1 MVGVFLQ
8 HMNIR
13 FTIIILI
20 FLSGFALSQKS
31 AKDFDKQIQE
41 QDSAINI
48 LKNEIAKTRQD
59 IQKHQDKER
68 NKAKRISSLEKEMSL
83 TSQLINKLTRVER
96 YTRSQI
102 NKLEQFIPE
111 NEKILDTYL
120 NRYEKRV
127 VEVYK
132 KGSPTSLVKLL
143 SSSSWRQAVYRIHYL
158 KIVSDIEK
166 TMQDSIQLL
175 LVDISNQKSNLDVAL
190 IKNTSAKNDK
200 TKQQVLLTKTKRI
213 TQNELKDIK
222 KNKKELEKYLAEK
235 REGLKQLE
243 AVRLQLLN
251 DKNKGLREKRIR
263 EQQEYLNTKQF
274 AELKGQL
281 LWPIEGKIIANFGSQ
296 WNAKLKTTTDNPGID
311 IEGTP
316 YSPVKA
322 VLNGIVT
329 TITFI
334 RGYGTTI
341 IIDHGDGFYTVYTH
355 VTDLQ
360 VHIDGEVKSRDI
372 IAYTGDADA
381 VNGSK
386 LHFEIW
392 GNQKKLDP
400 EKWLI
405 K

>member
-1 MVGVFLQ
+1 
-8 HMNIR
+8 MNIR
-13 FTIIILI
+13 FTVIILI
-20 FLSGFALSQKS
+20 FLSSFSLSQKS
-31 AKDFDKQIQE
+31 SKDFDEQIQE
-41 QDSAINI
+41 QDNAINT

-59 IQKHQDKER
+59 IQKQQNKER
-68 NKAKRISSLEKEMSL
+68 NKAKRISSLEREMSL
-83 TSQLINKLTRVER
+83 TTQLINQLTRVER
-96 YTRSQI
+96 YTRNQI
-102 NKLEQFIPE
+102 GKLEQFIPE
-111 NEKILDTYL
+111 NEMLLETYL
-120 NRYEKRV
+120 NHYERRA
-127 VEVYK
+127 VEIYK

-143 SSSSWRQAVYRIHYL
+143 SSSSWRQAIYRARYM
-158 KIVSDIEK
+158 KIISDIEK

-175 LVDISNQKSNLDVAL
+175 LVDISKQKSDLDVAL

-200 TKQQVLLTKTKRI
+200 VKQQALLIKNKKI

-222 KNKKELEKYLAEK
+222 KNKKELEKYLVEK

-243 AVRLQLLN
+243 VVRQKLLN
-251 DKNKGLREKRIR
+251 DKNRDLREKRIR

-274 AELKGQL
+274 VELKGQL
-281 LWPIEGKIIANFGSQ
+281 LWPIEGKIVTNFGSQ
-296 WNAKLKTTTDNPGID
+296 WNAKLKTTTDSPGID

-316 YSPVKA
+316 RAPVRA

-341 IIDHGDGFYTVYTH
+341 IIDHGGGFYTVYTH

-360 VHIDGEVKSRDI
+360 IHEDGEVKSRDI
-372 IAYTGDADA
+372 IAFTGDADA
-381 VNGSK
+381 INGSK

-405 K
+405 R

>member
-1 MVGVFLQ
+1 
-8 HMNIR
+8 MNIR

-31 AKDFDKQIQE
+31 AKDFDEQLQE
-41 QDSAINI
+41 QDKTINA
-48 LKNEIAKTRQD
+48 LKNEIAKTRQE
-59 IQKHQDKER
+59 IKEQQNIER
-68 NKAKRISSLEKEMSL
+68 STAKRISSLEKEMSL

-96 YTRSQI
+96 HTRSQI
-102 NKLEQFIPE
+102 DKLEQYIPE
-111 NEKILDTYL
+111 NERMLDTYL
-120 NRYEKRV
+120 NRYEKRA
-127 VEVYK
+127 VEIYK
-132 KGSPTSLVKLL
+132 KGSPTALVKLL
-143 SSSSWRQAVYRIHYL
+143 SSSSWRQAVYRIRYM
-158 KIVSDIEK
+158 KIISDIEK

-175 LVDISNQKSNLDVAL
+175 LVDIFNQKSDLNNAL
-190 IKNTSAKNDK
+190 RKNISTKNDK
-200 TKQQVLLTKTKRI
+200 SKQQALLNKNKKI
-213 TQNELKDIK
+213 TQNELKNIK
-222 KNKKELEKYLAEK
+222 KNKKELEKYLTEK
-235 REGLKQLE
+235 QEGLKQLE
-243 AVRLQLLN
+243 AVRQKLLY
-251 DKNKGLREKRIR
+251 DKNRGLREKRIR
-263 EQQEYLNTKQF
+263 EQQEYLNTKEF
-274 AELKGQL
+274 SELKGQL
-281 LWPIEGKIIANFGSQ
+281 LWPMDGKIVTKFGSQ

-316 YSPVKA
+316 QAPVRA

-341 IIDHGDGFYTVYTH
+341 IIDHGGGFYTVYTH

-360 VHIDGEVKSRDI
+360 IHEDGEVKSRDI

-381 VNGSK
+381 INGSK

-392 GNQKKLDP
+392 GNQQKLDP

>member
-1 MVGVFLQ
+1 
-8 HMNIR
+8 MNIR

-31 AKDFDKQIQE
+31 AKEFDEQLQE
-41 QDSAINI
+41 QDKTINA
-48 LKNEIAKTRQD
+48 LKNEIAKTRQE
-59 IQKHQDKER
+59 IKEQQ
-68 NKAKRISSLEKEMSL
+68 NIEHSTAKRISSLEKEMSL

-102 NKLEQFIPE
+102 NKLEQYIPE
-111 NEKILDTYL
+111 NERMLDTYL
-120 NRYEKRV
+120 NRYEKRA
-127 VEVYK
+127 VEIYK

-143 SSSSWRQAVYRIHYL
+143 SSSSWRQAVYRVRYM
-158 KIVSDIEK
+158 KIISDIEK

-175 LVDISNQKSNLDVAL
+175 LVDIFNQKSDLNIAL
-190 IKNTSAKNDK
+190 RKNISTKNDK
-200 TKQQVLLTKTKRI
+200 AKQQTLLNKNKKI
-213 TQNELKDIK
+213 TQNELKNIK
-222 KNKKELEKYLAEK
+222 KNKKELEKYLIEK
-235 REGLKQLE
+235 QEGLKQLE
-243 AVRLQLLN
+243 AVRQRLLY
-251 DKNKGLREKRIR
+251 DKNRDLREKRIR

-274 AELKGQL
+274 TELKGQL
-281 LWPIEGKIIANFGSQ
+281 LWPMDGKIVTKFGSQ

-316 YSPVKA
+316 QAPVRA

-341 IIDHGDGFYTVYTH
+341 IIDHGGGFYTVYTH

-360 VHIDGEVKSRDI
+360 IHEDGEVKSRDI

-381 VNGSK
+381 INGSK

-392 GNQKKLDP
+392 GNQQKLDP

-405 K
+405 KE

>member
-13 FTIIILI
+13 FTILILI

-31 AKDFDKQIQE
+31 TKDFDKQIQE

-48 LKNEIAKTRQD
+48 LKNEITKTRQD

-111 NEKILDTYL
+111 NEKMLETYL

-143 SSSSWRQAVYRIHYL
+143 SSSTWRQAVYRIHYL

-166 TMQDSIQLL
+166 TMQDSIELL

-200 TKQQVLLTKTKRI
+200 TKQQALLTKTKRI

-222 KNKKELEKYLAEK
+222 KNKKELEKYLDEK

-243 AVRLQLLN
+243 AVRQQLLN

-311 IEGTP
+311 IEGIP

>member
-1 MVGVFLQ
+1 
-8 HMNIR
+8 MNIR

-31 AKDFDKQIQE
+31 AKEFDEQLQE
-41 QDSAINI
+41 QDKTINA
-48 LKNEIAKTRQD
+48 LKNEIAKTRQE
-59 IQKHQDKER
+59 IKEQQNIER
-68 NKAKRISSLEKEMSL
+68 STAKRISSLEKEMSL

-102 NKLEQFIPE
+102 SKLEQYIPE
-111 NEKILDTYL
+111 NERMLDTYL
-120 NRYEKRV
+120 NRYEKRA
-127 VEVYK
+127 VEIYK

-143 SSSSWRQAVYRIHYL
+143 SSSSWRQAVYRVRYM
-158 KIVSDIEK
+158 KIISDIEK
-166 TMQDSIQLL
+166 IMQDSIQLL
-175 LVDISNQKSNLDVAL
+175 LVDIFNQKSDLNIAL
-190 IKNTSAKNDK
+190 RKNISTKNDK
-200 TKQQVLLTKTKRI
+200 AKQQALLNKNKKI
-213 TQNELKDIK
+213 TQNELKNIK
-222 KNKKELEKYLAEK
+222 KNKKELEKYLTEK
-235 REGLKQLE
+235 KEGLKQLE
-243 AVRLQLLN
+243 AVRQKLLY
-251 DKNKGLREKRIR
+251 DKNRGLREKRIR

-274 AELKGQL
+274 TELKGQL
-281 LWPIEGKIIANFGSQ
+281 LWPMDGKIVTKFGSQ
-296 WNAKLKTTTDNPGID
+296 WNAKLKTTTDSPGID

-316 YSPVKA
+316 RAPVRA

-341 IIDHGDGFYTVYTH
+341 IIDHGGGFYTVYTH

-360 VHIDGEVKSRDI
+360 IHEDGEVKSRDI

-392 GNQKKLDP
+392 GNQQKLDP
-400 EKWLI
+400 EEWLI

>member
-1 MVGVFLQ
+1 
-8 HMNIR
+8 MNIR

-20 FLSGFALSQKS
+20 FLSGFVLSQKS
-31 AKDFDKQIQE
+31 AKDFDEQLQE
-41 QDSAINI
+41 QDKTINA
-48 LKNEIAKTRQD
+48 LKNEIAKTRQE
-59 IQKHQDKER
+59 IKEQQ
-68 NKAKRISSLEKEMSL
+68 NIEHSTAKRISSLEKEMSL

-102 NKLEQFIPE
+102 NKLEQYIPE
-111 NEKILDTYL
+111 NERMLDTYL
-120 NRYEKRV
+120 NRYEKRT
-127 VEVYK
+127 VEIYK

-143 SSSSWRQAVYRIHYL
+143 SSSSWRQAVYRVRYM
-158 KIVSDIEK
+158 KIISDIEK

-175 LVDISNQKSNLDVAL
+175 LVDIFNQKSDLNNAL
-190 IKNTSAKNDK
+190 RKNISTKNDK
-200 TKQQVLLTKTKRI
+200 SKQQALLNKNKKI
-213 TQNELKDIK
+213 TQNELKNIK
-222 KNKKELEKYLAEK
+222 KNKKELEKYLTEK
-235 REGLKQLE
+235 QEGLKQLE
-243 AVRLQLLN
+243 AVRQKLLY
-251 DKNKGLREKRIR
+251 DKNRGLREKRIR

-274 AELKGQL
+274 TELKGQL
-281 LWPIEGKIIANFGSQ
+281 LWPMDGKIVTKFGSQ
-296 WNAKLKTTTDNPGID
+296 WNAKLKTTTDSPGID

-316 YSPVKA
+316 QAPVRA

-341 IIDHGDGFYTVYTH
+341 IIDHGGGFYTVYTH

-360 VHIDGEVKSRDI
+360 IHEDGEVKSRDI
-372 IAYTGDADA
+372 IAYTGDADS

-392 GNQKKLDP
+392 GNQQKLDP

>member
-1 MVGVFLQ
+1 
-8 HMNIR
+8 MNIR

-31 AKDFDKQIQE
+31 AKEFDEQLQE
-41 QDSAINI
+41 QDKTINA
-48 LKNEIAKTRQD
+48 LKNEIAKTRQE
-59 IQKHQDKER
+59 IKEQQNIER
-68 NKAKRISSLEKEMSL
+68 STAKRISSLEKEMSL

-102 NKLEQFIPE
+102 SKLEQYIPE
-111 NEKILDTYL
+111 NERMLDTYL
-120 NRYEKRV
+120 NRYEKRA
-127 VEVYK
+127 VEIYK

-143 SSSSWRQAVYRIHYL
+143 SSSSWRQAVYRVRYM
-158 KIVSDIEK
+158 KIISDIEK

-175 LVDISNQKSNLDVAL
+175 LVDIFNQKSDLNIAL
-190 IKNTSAKNDK
+190 RKNISTKNDK
-200 TKQQVLLTKTKRI
+200 AKQQALLNKNKKI
-213 TQNELKDIK
+213 IQNELKNIK
-222 KNKKELEKYLAEK
+222 KNKKELEKYLTEK
-235 REGLKQLE
+235 QEGLKQLE
-243 AVRLQLLN
+243 AVRQKLLY
-251 DKNKGLREKRIR
+251 DKNRGLREKRIR

-274 AELKGQL
+274 TELKGQL
-281 LWPIEGKIIANFGSQ
+281 LWPMDGKIVTKFGSQ
-296 WNAKLKTTTDNPGID
+296 WNAKLKTTTDSPGID

-316 YSPVKA
+316 RAPVRA

-341 IIDHGDGFYTVYTH
+341 IIDHGGGFYTVYTH

-360 VHIDGEVKSRDI
+360 IHEDGEVKSRDI

-392 GNQKKLDP
+392 GNQQKLDP
-400 EKWLI
+400 EEWLI